1 MHACLDDW
9 AEGHL
14 RKTEFNADMYEDVY
28 KGHEKALIEIRDKSG
43 AAFHRLMADLYNA
56 VS

>member
-1 MHACLDDW
+1 VHACLDDW